1 MLHVNISFLML
12 TSASGGL
19 YVKHLQLC
27 HVVTPCESRRI
38 RNTSLSCEGCDLGAE
53 KIVIVAEPYASASA
67 KHQVLGQCK
76 LGVEN
81 PAVAQEL
88 WIV

>member
-1 MLHVNISFLML
+1 MS
-12 TSASGGL
+12 
-19 YVKHLQLC
+19 
-27 HVVTPCESRRI
+27 SRPANLAGF
-38 RNTSLSCEGCDLGAE
+38 RNTSLFCEGCDLGAE

-81 PAVAQEL
+81 PTVAQEL